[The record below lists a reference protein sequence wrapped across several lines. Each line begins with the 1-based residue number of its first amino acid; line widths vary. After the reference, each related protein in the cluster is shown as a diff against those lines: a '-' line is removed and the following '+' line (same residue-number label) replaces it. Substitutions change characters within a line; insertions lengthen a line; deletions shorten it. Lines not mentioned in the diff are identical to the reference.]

1 MGGRPGAGE
10 DRGQGGGVREGA
22 GQGRRQGGRRNRQ
35 RRGQSGAGHRQRRGG
50 SGAGD
55 RQRRGQSG
63 EGHRGRRGGG
73 DRGGGE
79 EGLLVRQ
86 VRKQRRESRADGRC
100 PLGQVVLFTPRLNI
114 IASQTT

>member
-1 MGGRPGAGE
+1 MGEQRSGRSREGGRPGAVE

-35 RRGQSGAGHRQRRGG
+35 RRGQSGAGYRQRRGG
-50 SGAGD
+50 RGAGD

-63 EGHRGRRGGG
+63 
-73 DRGGGE
+73 

-114 IASQTT
+114 NASQTT

>member
-1 MGGRPGAGE
+1 MGPGAGE

-50 SGAGD
+50 RGA
-55 RQRRGQSG
+55 
-63 EGHRGRRGGG
+63 G

-114 IASQTT
+114 NASQTT

>member
-55 RQRRGQSG
+55 RQRRGG
-63 EGHRGRRGGG
+63 RGAG

-79 EGLLVRQ
+79 EGLLVRK

-100 PLGQVVLFTPRLNI
+100 PLGQVVLFTPRPNI
-114 IASQTT
+114 NASQTT